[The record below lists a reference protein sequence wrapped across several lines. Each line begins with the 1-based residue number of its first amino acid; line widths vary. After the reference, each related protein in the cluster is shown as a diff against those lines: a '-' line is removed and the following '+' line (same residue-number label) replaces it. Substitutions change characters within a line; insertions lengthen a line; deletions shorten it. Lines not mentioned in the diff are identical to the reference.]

1 MGARV
6 TILQVNDTHSYLEP
20 HQELFWE
27 GNRAVFREAAGGYAR
42 IAGLIRKVREE
53 RPGEVLVLDCGDT
66 IHGTYPAVQSRGGA
80 MVRVLNALQFDGMTA
95 HWEFAYGPARF
106 QEIARELDYPVL
118 ALNCYDEATDRLIF
132 DPCTIREV
140 GGLSIGII
148 GIAAT
153 IVDKTMPPSFSEG
166 IYLTAGRE
174 ELPGAI
180 ARLREEER
188 VDLVVVI
195 SHLGF
200 PQEVQLA
207 SEVAGIDVLL
217 SAHTHNRLYRPAVV
231 HDTVIIQSG
240 CHGSFVG
247 RLDLAV
253 ENQRVA
259 GFRHELITVDDTI
272 PPDPAVGAL
281 VASAMEP
288 HREYLDAVVGHTATP
303 LHRYAVLESTMDNL
317 LLQALLDASG
327 AQMAFSNG
335 WRYGAPVPPG
345 PVTRNDL
352 WNIIPVNPPVSV
364 VELTGAELRAM
375 MEENLEHTF
384 SRDPYHQMGG
394 YVKRCRGICCYIKVE
409 NPEGHRIQEFFVQG
423 ERLSDE
429 AAYTAAFVTSQG
441 VPEAYGENRR
451 DLDIRAIDALESFL
465 KKGPVH
471 AGLQGAVVAI

>member
-1 MGARV
+1 MAERL
-6 TILQVNDTHSYLEP
+6 TILQVNDTHGYLEP

-27 GNRAVFREAAGGYAR
+27 GSGAVFREAGGYAR
-42 IAGLIRKVREE
+42 IAGLVGKVRKE
-53 RPGEVLVLDCGDT
+53 RPGGVLAFDCGDT
-66 IHGTYPAVQSRGGA
+66 IHGTYPAVRSRGAA
-80 MVRVLNALQFDGMTA
+80 MVPILNALRFDGMTA

-106 QEIARELDYPVL
+106 REIARLLDYPVL
-118 ALNCYDEATDRLIF
+118 ALNCYEKGTDRLLF
-132 DPCTIREV
+132 DPYTIREV

-166 IYLTAGRE
+166 IYLTLGRE
-174 ELPGAI
+174 ELPGTI
-180 ARLREEER
+180 ALLREEER

-207 SEVAGIDVLL
+207 AEVDGIDVLL

-231 HDTVIIQSG
+231 QDTVIIQSG

-253 ENQRVA
+253 EGGTVT
-259 GFRHELITVDDTI
+259 GFSHELITMDETV
-272 PPDPAVGAL
+272 PPDPEVDALAAAV
-281 VASAMEP
+281 MEP
-288 HREYLDAVVGHTATP
+288 HREYLDAIAGKTATP

-327 AQMAFSNG
+327 AEMAFSNG
-335 WRYGAPVPPG
+335 WRYGAPVPTG

-352 WNIIPVNPPVSV
+352 WNIIPVNPPVSM

-384 SRDPYHQMGG
+384 SRDPYRQMGG
-394 YVKRCRGICCYIKVE
+394 YVKRCMGINCYIKVE
-409 NPEGHRIQEFFVQG
+409 NPAGHRIQEFFVQG
-423 ERLSDE
+423 RRLVDE
-429 AAYTAAFVTSQG
+429 ATYTAAFVTAQG
-441 VPEAYGENRR
+441 VPVHYGENRH
-451 DLDIRAIDALESFL
+451 DLDLSAIEALESYL
-465 KKGPVH
+465 NKGTVH
-471 AGLQGAVVAI
+471 AELQGSVVAL

>member
-1 MGARV
+1 MAQRV
-6 TILQVNDTHSYLEP
+6 TILQVNDTHGYLEP

-27 GNRAVFREAAGGYAR
+27 GDRAVFRQAGGYAR
-42 IAGLIRKVREE
+42 IAGLIGRVREE
-53 RPGEVLVLDCGDT
+53 KPGEVLVLDCGDT
-66 IHGTYPAVQSRGGA
+66 IHGTYPVVRSRGAA
-80 MVRVLNALQFDGMTA
+80 MVPVLNALRFDGMTA

-106 QEIARELDYPVL
+106 QEIAGLLDYPVL
-118 ALNCYDEATDRLIF
+118 ALNCYEEATGRLIF
-132 DPCTIREV
+132 DPYTIREI
-140 GGLSIGII
+140 GELSIGII

-166 IYLTAGRE
+166 IYLTSGRE
-174 ELPGAI
+174 ELPETI
-180 ARLREEER
+180 ALLREEER

-207 SEVAGIDVLL
+207 FEVEGIDVLL

-231 HDTVIIQSG
+231 RDTVIIQSG

-253 ENQRVA
+253 EDGKVA
-259 GFRHELITVDDTI
+259 GFRHELITVDEAI

-281 VASAMEP
+281 VEAVMEP

-317 LLQALLDASG
+317 LLQALLEASG

-384 SRDPYHQMGG
+384 SRDPFRQMGG
-394 YVKRCRGICCYIKVE
+394 YVKRCRGINCYIKVE

-423 ERLSDE
+423 RRLSDE
-429 AAYTAAFVTSQG
+429 ATYTAAFVTSQG
-441 VPEAYGENRR
+441 VPALYGEHRR

-465 KKGPVH
+465 EQKTVT
-471 AGLQGAVVAI
+471 AGLQGSVVAI

>member
-1 MGARV
+1 MAQRV
-6 TILQVNDTHSYLEP
+6 TILQVNDTHGYLEP

-27 GNRAVFREAAGGYAR
+27 GARAVFRQAGGYAR
-42 IAGLIRKVREE
+42 IAGLIGKVREE

-66 IHGTYPAVQSRGGA
+66 IHGTYPVVQSRGEA
-80 MVRVLNALQFDGMTA
+80 MVPVLNALQFDAMTA

-106 QEIARELDYPVL
+106 KEIARRLEYPVL
-118 ALNCYDEATDRLIF
+118 ALNCYEKSTGRLLF
-132 DPCTIREV
+132 EPYTIREI

-174 ELPGAI
+174 ELPGTI

-188 VDLVVVI
+188 VDLVMVI

-207 SEVAGIDVLL
+207 FEVEGIDVLL

-231 HDTVIIQSG
+231 HGTVIIQSG

-259 GFRHELITVDDTI
+259 GFRHELITVDEMI
-272 PPDPAVGAL
+272 PPDPGVGAL

-288 HREYLDAVVGHTATP
+288 HREYLDAVAGKTVTP
-303 LHRYAVLESTMDNL
+303 LHRYAVLESTMDHL

-384 SRDPYHQMGG
+384 SRDPWRQMGG
-394 YVKRCRGICCYIKVE
+394 YVKRCRGINCYIKVE
-409 NPEGHRIQEFFVQG
+409 NPAGHRIQEFFVQG
-423 ERLSDE
+423 QRLSDE
-429 AAYTAAFVTSQG
+429 ATYTAAFVTSQG
-441 VPEAYGENRR
+441 VPAHYGENRR
-451 DLDIRAIDALESFL
+451 DLEVRAIDALESFL
-465 KKGPVH
+465 ETRTVT
-471 AGLQGAVVAI
+471 ADLQGSVVAI

>member
-1 MGARV
+1 MGPRV

-27 GNRAVFREAAGGYAR
+27 GNRAVFREAGGYAR
-42 IAGLIRKVREE
+42 IAGLIGKVREE

-66 IHGTYPAVQSRGGA
+66 IHGTYPAVQSRGEA
-80 MVRVLNALQFDGMTA
+80 MVPVLNALQFDGMTA

-106 QEIARELDYPVL
+106 REIARDLDYPVL
-118 ALNCYDEATDRLIF
+118 ALNCYDKATDGLTF
-132 DPCTIREV
+132 DPFTIREV

-207 SEVAGIDVLL
+207 FEVAGIDVLL
-217 SAHTHNRLYRPAVV
+217 SAHTHNRLYRPVLV

-240 CHGSFVG
+240 CHGSFAG
-247 RLDLAV
+247 RLDLVV

-259 GFRHELITVDDTI
+259 GFRHELITIDEII

-384 SRDPYHQMGG
+384 SRDPYRQMGG
-394 YVKRCRGICCYIKVE
+394 YVKRCRGINCYIKVE

-429 AAYTAAFVTSQG
+429 AIYSAAFVTSQG
-441 VPEAYGENRR
+441 VPAYYGENRR

-465 KKGPVH
+465 KKGTVH
-471 AGLQGAVVAI
+471 ADLQGAVVAI

>member
-1 MGARV
+1 MAQQL
-6 TILQVNDTHSYLEP
+6 TILQVNDTHGYLEP
-20 HQELFWE
+20 HQELFWK
-27 GNRAVFREAAGGYAR
+27 GSRAVFRQAGGYAR
-42 IAGLIRKVREE
+42 IAGLVAEVREE
-53 RPGEVLVLDCGDT
+53 RAGEVLVLDCGDT
-66 IHGTYPAVQSRGGA
+66 IHGTYPAVQSRGEA
-80 MVRVLNALQFDGMTA
+80 MVPVLNALHFDAMTA

-106 QEIARELDYPVL
+106 KEIAGALDYPVL
-118 ALNCYDEATDRLIF
+118 ALNCYDKATGDLIF
-132 DPCTIREV
+132 DPSTIREA
-140 GGLSIGII
+140 GGLSVGII

-166 IYLTAGRE
+166 ISLTLGRE
-174 ELPGAI
+174 ELPGTI

-207 SEVAGIDVLL
+207 AEVDGIDVLL

-231 HDTVIIQSG
+231 RDTLIIQSG

-253 ENQRVA
+253 ENGRVS
-259 GFRHELITVDDTI
+259 GFRHELITVDERI
-272 PPDPAVGAL
+272 APDPAVDAL

-288 HREYLDAVVGHTATP
+288 HREYLDAVVGETATP
-303 LHRYAVLESTMDNL
+303 LHRSAVLESTMDHL

-335 WRYGAPVPPG
+335 WRYGAPVAPG

-384 SRDPYHQMGG
+384 SRDPYQQMGG
-394 YVKRCRGICCYIKVE
+394 YVKRCRGINCYIKVE
-409 NPEGHRIQEFFVQG
+409 NPAGHRV
-423 ERLSDE
+423 R
-429 AAYTAAFVTSQG
+429 
-441 VPEAYGENRR
+441 
-451 DLDIRAIDALESFL
+451 
-465 KKGPVH
+465 
-471 AGLQGAVVAI
+471 